1 MSMQG
6 GGYGLSI
13 VRHSSTSEGIHRM
26 STPSRAVAVR
36 LAIIG
41 GGPRAISVLERL
53 AAHASLPAAA
63 AALQARPL
71 HIDVIDPHMPGSG
84 RIWRA
89 DESPLLLL
97 NSRAQDVT
105 IFSDESVQCS
115 GPVRPG
121 PSLAE
126 WAADIR
132 AGHLAA
138 PTAGTQRL
146 REIEELGADDFASR
160 RVQALYLEWFFGQ
173 VLAALPST
181 VQVTVHRATASAVHD
196 LGRAGLDDGDGSA
209 LRGEPGRWQSSPGGR
224 KPSPGGGQPS
234 PGSRTGAGRGRG
246 RWTWRAGSPC
256 TPTWCCWRPA
266 TPTPA
271 QTPNATSWPSS
282 PAATAWPTSAPPSP
296 RTPTSPPSPP
306 ARR

>member
-41 GGPRAISVLERL
+41 GGPRAIGVLERF

-89 DESPLLLL
+89 DESPLLLM

-105 IFSDESVQCS
+105 MFTDESVRCA

-121 PSLAE
+121 PS
-126 WAADIR
+126 R
-132 AGHLAA
+132 AGCAPVILSCPLPA
-138 PTAGTQRL
+138 PTAWTQRL
-146 REIEELGADDFASR
+146 RESEELTADDFARR
-160 RVQALYLEWFFGQ
+160 RVQALYLEWCFGQ
-173 VLAALPST
+173 VLAALPSP
-181 VQVTVHRATASAVHD
+181 VQVTVHRAYASAIHD
-196 LGRAGLDDGDGSA
+196 LGATGPDEGHGPDQGRGPGQGHGPALPAEPRRQKNGPGRSEGHGDGRSEE
-209 LRGEPGRWQSSPGGR
+209 RRVGREGR
-224 KPSPGGGQPS
+224 
-234 PGSRTGAGRGRG
+234 
-246 RWTWRAGSPC
+246 
-256 TPTWCCWRPA
+256 
-266 TPTPA
+266 
-271 QTPNATSWPSS
+271 
-282 PAATAWPTSAPPSP
+282 
-296 RTPTSPPSPP
+296 
-306 ARR
+306 

>member
-41 GGPRAISVLERL
+41 GGPRAIGVLERF

-89 DESPLLLL
+89 DESPLLLM

-132 AGHLAA
+132 AGRLAA

-160 RVQALYLEWFFGQ
+160 RVQALYREWFFGQ

-181 VQVTVHRATASAVHD
+181 VQVTVHRATASGVHD
-196 LGRAGLDDGDGSA
+196 LGRAGLDDGDASA
-209 LRGEPGRWQSSPGGR
+209 LRGEPGRWAAEPGRSEAEPGRWAGEPGQSD
-224 KPSPGGGQPS
+224 
-234 PGSRTGAGRGRG
+234 GRGDGRG
-246 RWTWRAGSPC
+246 EGPWQVDLEGREPVQADLVLLAAGH
-256 TPTWCCWRPA
+256 TDA
-266 TPTPA
+266 
-271 QTPNATSWPSS
+271 
-282 PAATAWPTSAPPSP
+282 
-296 RTPTSPPSPP
+296 
-306 ARR
+306 